1 MKAPEK
7 RGSEFGWNDMAKI
20 SDIKTEAL
28 TRIALAACRA
38 LSHTSDQTMLAV
50 LRAIK
55 PLVSEPAAKEGLDE
69 IIDALAAGPPNTT
82 LLKRMMAET
91 KYEELRDI
99 IAGLFSFRQMDI
111 EDF

>member
-1 MKAPEK
+1 
-7 RGSEFGWNDMAKI
+7 MAEI
-20 SDIKTEAL
+20 SKIKTEVI
-28 TRIALAACRA
+28 TRIALAGCRV
-38 LSHTSDQTMLAV
+38 LSRMNDRTMLSV
-50 LRAIK
+50 MRAIK
-55 PLVSEPAAKEGLDE
+55 PLVGEPAAREGLEE
-69 IIDALAAGPPNTT
+69 IIDALSAGPPNTT

>member
-1 MKAPEK
+1 MTAPG
-7 RGSEFGWNDMAKI
+7 RGAEFGWFDMAEI
-20 SDIKTEAL
+20 SEIKTEVI

-38 LSHTSDQTMLAV
+38 LSRMSDKAMIAV
-50 LRAIK
+50 LSAIK
-55 PLVSEPAAKEGLDE
+55 PLVGEPAAKEGLEE

-99 IAGLFSFRQMDI
+99 IGGLFLFKEMDI
-111 EDF
+111 EDY